1 MMKRYAVLGIIIALV
16 VSIAAI
22 GCSSKSTTHKPTPTH
37 TVAPT
42 TAVSTPTTEATA
54 EPTETQ
60 EANEATTAT
69 SLDFTVEYVT
79 EGTGSATYRYRARN
93 IGTSDLDIRIDGNV
107 QGVGEISYIL
117 SGSAQNG
124 WIYTEG
130 QWVSYTDSGYTD
142 FNLFWDAWAAGFN
155 GYHQSLV
162 EGWTGLQNWTYA
174 VPGVGSV
181 TYTNIDINPVL
192 PDSVFQP
199 D

>member
-1 MMKRYAVLGIIIALV
+1 MIKRYAVLGIIIALV
-16 VSIAAI
+16 ISIAAI
-22 GCSSKSTTHKPTPTH
+22 GCSSGSSKPKSTPNKTPVHTATPT
-37 TVAPT
+37 A
-42 TAVSTPTTEATA
+42 TATPTT

-60 EANEATTAT
+60 AVNEAATAT

-79 EGTGSATYRYRARN
+79 EGNGSATYRYRARN
-93 IGTSDLDIRIDGNV
+93 IGTSDLDIRIDGNI
-107 QGVGEISYIL
+107 QGVGEVAYIL

-162 EGWTGLQNWTYA
+162 EGWTGLQNWTYTI
-174 VPGVGSV
+174 PGDGTV
-181 TYTNIDINPVL
+181 TYTNVTINPSL
-192 PDSVFQP
+192 PGSVFQP
-199 D
+199 